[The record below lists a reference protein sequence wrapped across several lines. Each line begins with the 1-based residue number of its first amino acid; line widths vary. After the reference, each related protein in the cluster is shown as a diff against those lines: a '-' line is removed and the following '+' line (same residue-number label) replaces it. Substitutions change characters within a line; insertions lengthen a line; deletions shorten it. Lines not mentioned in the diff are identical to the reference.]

1 MLDENSKI
9 ESNVLAT
16 LERLGFPMHEEG
28 TLFYKDIIADAS
40 RSVMNIF
47 SGESEESIISLFKRL
62 EETNSSFYEKVA
74 DKKKI
79 DSSELQSKI
88 NKALSG
94 IDREKTDMQ
103 LYKEIFCTRPN
114 TFGDQIIYLS
124 LYHIGF
130 SFGKDNDTILKLEN
144 VNN

>member
-94 IDREKTDMQ
+94 IDREKTDME

-144 VNN
+144 C

>member
-1 MLDENSKI
+1 MFDENSKI

-94 IDREKTDMQ
+94 IDREKTDME

-130 SFGKDNDTILKLEN
+130 SFRKDNDTILKLEN

>member
-94 IDREKTDMQ
+94 IDREKTDME

>member
-28 TLFYKDIIADAS
+28 TLFYKDIIADPS

-94 IDREKTDMQ
+94 IDREKTDME

-130 SFGKDNDTILKLEN
+130 SFGKESEATLKLEN

>member
-28 TLFYKDIIADAS
+28 TLFYKDIVTDAS
-40 RSVMNIF
+40 RRVLDIF
-47 SGESEESIISLFKRL
+47 SGESEESIISLFKKL
-62 EETNSSFYEKVA
+62 EETSSSFYEKVA

-94 IDREKTDMQ
+94 IDKDKTDME

-130 SFGKDNDTILKLEN
+130 SFGKESETTLKLEN

>member
-1 MLDENSKI
+1 MFDENSKI

-47 SGESEESIISLFKRL
+47 SGESEKSIISQFKRL

-94 IDREKTDMQ
+94 IDREKTDME

-130 SFGKDNDTILKLEN
+130 SFRKDNDTILKLEN

>member
-94 IDREKTDMQ
+94 IDREKTDME

-124 LYHIGF
+124 LYHIEF